1 METLNEL
8 FPVILNG
15 LLIILVL
22 VLIILVIKVI
32 KTLKNVD
39 VVVED
44 LNNKIK
50 ALDGLFNAIDS
61 TTEALS
67 NIGDKVSSVISTGLN
82 TILSFKKNKDKKE
95 EESEDE

>member
-32 KTLKNVD
+32 KTLKNVN

-44 LNNKIK
+44 LNSKIK
-50 ALDGLFNAIDS
+50 TLDGLFNAIDT

-67 NIGDKVSSVISTGLN
+67 NIGDKVSGVISNGLN
-82 TILSFKKNKDKKE
+82 TILSFRKNKDKKE
-95 EESEDE
+95 EETENE

>member
-32 KTLKNVD
+32 KTLKTVD

-50 ALDGLFNAIDS
+50 TLDGLFNAID
-61 TTEALS
+61 TATDALT
-67 NIGDKVSSVISTGLN
+67 NIGDKVSGVISNGLN
-82 TILSFKKNKDKKE
+82 TILSFKKNKGKKDE
-95 EESEDE
+95 ELEDE